1 MTRNLEWLTRR
12 VERLEEQARA
22 AVQTVVEFTT
32 LARVN
37 ASGADDFAN
46 VAGDDKG
53 EKQRPI
59 RRVAPWGLAGRP
71 VVGVL
76 AVLVK
81 AIGGPF
87 NGANV
92 GIASDKYGPQDL
104 EDGETAL
111 YSKEVARGVLLTK
124 DGDNK
129 LASKD
134 GRTVQV
140 NGDDHS
146 LLKTEDLLADLKSF
160 FTAASGAGAIVI
172 SSSGIPTGSFQSAAN
187 TLLGKLTSG
196 AYKSTKAKNG

>member
-1 MTRNLEWLTRR
+1 MSRNLEWLTRR
-12 VERLEEQARA
+12 VTRLEEQARA

-37 ASGADDFAN
+37 TSGADDFAN
-46 VAGDDKG
+46 VAGDDRG

-87 NGANV
+87 NGASV
-92 GIASDKYGPQDL
+92 GIATDKYGPQDL
-104 EDGETAL
+104 DEGETAL
-111 YSKEVARGVLLTK
+111 YSKEIERGVHLTR

-129 LASKD
+129 LSSKD
-134 GRTVQV
+134 GRTVQL
-140 NGDDHS
+140 NGDDYS
-146 LLKTEDLLADLKSF
+146 LLKTEDVLADLKTF
-160 FTAASGAGAIVI
+160 FTAAAGAGAIVI
-172 SSSGIPTGSFQSAAN
+172 SSSGVPTGTFQSSAN
-187 TLLGKLTSG
+187 TVLGKLTSG
-196 AYKSTKAKNG
+196 AYKSEKAKNG